1 VRDLAWACFS
11 PPLIHIGQ
19 LAGDSQAVEAC
30 KLEITDER
38 RQWLEKLDRDATG
51 LLQHLGARPTHR
63 LGIYFEHLWH
73 YFLQE
78 DPFTELIAHNLPIH
92 SKGRTLGEFDCI
104 YFCHQRGCHV
114 HLELAVKYFLGLQS
128 GYDSVSAATG
138 KAWVGPDNR
147 DRLDLKLDQLLQR
160 QIRLSDNPVAKP
172 KLQDLGI
179 ESMDKEIS
187 LKGYLFQSDP
197 GIPPPPPGFNK
208 DAALGYWI
216 SCDKVGSHCATLK
229 AEKYMILPK
238 MRWLCAVHSA
248 QPCEAYS
255 ISELKKRM
263 DAHFMQDHYPLLV
276 VALDSLGIESSR
288 FFITPEDWPK
298 SNPK

>member
-1 VRDLAWACFS
+1 
-11 PPLIHIGQ
+11 
-19 LAGDSQAVEAC
+19 
-30 KLEITDER
+30 
-38 RQWLEKLDRDATG
+38 
-51 LLQHLGARPTHR
+51 
-63 LGIYFEHLWH
+63 
-73 YFLQE
+73 
-78 DPFTELIAHNLPIH
+78 
-92 SKGRTLGEFDCI
+92 
-104 YFCHQRGCHV
+104 
-114 HLELAVKYFLGLQS
+114 
-128 GYDSVSAATG
+128 
-138 KAWVGPDNR
+138 
-147 DRLDLKLDQLLQR
+147 LLQR

-179 ESMDKEIS
+179 ESMEKEIS

-216 SCDKVGSHCATLK
+216 SCDNVGSHCATLK

-238 MRWLCAVHSA
+238 MRWLCAAHSE

-255 ISELKKRM
+255 ISELKKQM

-288 FFITPEDWPK
+288 FFVTPEDWPK